1 MLALPVE
8 ATRVTLRGRRVLVV
22 DDERDL
28 RRLVRRLL
36 ERDGAEVAEA
46 RDGRECLHLLY
57 TVRPDLVILDVLMPG
72 LDGWETLARIR
83 DSSDVPVLM
92 LTARGQEL
100 DRVRGL
106 REGADD
112 YVEKPFGSMELL
124 ARVEA
129 LLRRDRR
136 ARPEI
141 PERYDDGLLRID
153 FAGREV
159 TFGGHAVELTPLEYR
174 LLVVLVSHPRQVLE
188 RDQLL
193 SLVWGSNTPVTSG
206 QVKLYVAYLR
216 RKLRA
221 AAGREPPIE
230 TVRGIGYRYRPPNE
244 RVLS

>member
-1 MLALPVE
+1 M
-8 ATRVTLRGRRVLVV
+8 TLRGRRVLVV
-22 DDERDL
+22 DDEPDL

-36 ERDGAEVAEA
+36 EREGAEVDEA
-46 RDGRECLHLLY
+46 ADGTASLHALY
-57 TVRPDLVILDVLMPG
+57 DRRPDMVILDVLMPG
-72 LDGWETLARIR
+72 MDGWETLARIR

-112 YVEKPFGSMELL
+112 YVAKPFGSLELL

-136 ARPEI
+136 NHPDI
-141 PERYDDGLLRID
+141 PERYDDGLLQID
-153 FAGREV
+153 FASREV
-159 TFGGHAVELTPLEYR
+159 TFGGHPVDLTPLEYR
-174 LLVVLVSHPRQVLE
+174 LLGVLVNHPRQVLE
-188 RDQLL
+188 HEQLL
-193 SLVWGSNTPVTSG
+193 TLVWGSSAAVTSG

-216 RKLRA
+216 RKLRD

-230 TVRGIGYRYRPPNE
+230 TVRGIGYRYRPPGSE
-244 RVLS
+244 G

>member
-1 MLALPVE
+1 MS
-8 ATRVTLRGRRVLVV
+8 LRGRRVLVV

-46 RDGRECLHLLY
+46 ADGRESLHVLY
-57 TVRPDLVILDVLMPG
+57 TLRPDLVILDVLMPG

-92 LTARGQEL
+92 LTACGQEL

-112 YVEKPFGSMELL
+112 HVEKPFGSLELL
-124 ARVEA
+124 ARVDA
-129 LLRRDRR
+129 LLRRDQR
-136 ARPEI
+136 ARPDI
-141 PERYDDGLLRID
+141 PERYDDGLLQID
-153 FAGREV
+153 FASREV
-159 TFGGHAVELTPLEYR
+159 TFAGRPVELTPLEYR
-174 LLVVLVSHPRQVLE
+174 LLGVLVNHPRQVLE

-193 SLVWGSNTPVTSG
+193 ALVWGSSAPVSSG

-221 AAGREPPIE
+221 AGGREPPIE
-230 TVRGIGYRYRPPNE
+230 TVRGVGYRYRPPA
-244 RVLS
+244 S